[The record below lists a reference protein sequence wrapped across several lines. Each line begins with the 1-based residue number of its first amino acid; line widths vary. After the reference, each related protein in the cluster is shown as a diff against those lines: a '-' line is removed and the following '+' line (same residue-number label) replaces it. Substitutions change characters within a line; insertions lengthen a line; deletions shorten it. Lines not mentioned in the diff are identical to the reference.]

1 MGSIPA
7 ILVKLAKLRPQ
18 YRKKTKPYSRL
29 GLAVKKFTSVRA
41 LLADRKRQTAIS
53 FTRKR
58 FSYRKFLSTRLPRVL
73 VRKSRLTKL
82 TSQGTY
88 RRVSSTFNGKVF
100 FRFKTASLQPE
111 LPYVSVKS
119 RNGMFLWFPKDAT
132 SKRVAPLQFCSLHN
146 PSQFFNEN
154 TAVQVSPIANMVT
167 SLGSIT
173 PANSLFSKNSA
184 FSYLHLLTL
193 RHPTALSSAPH
204 HAFIESIAD
213 ESYSTWTMFLGLS
226 QNLRF
231 KQDVLRKNVIRLGR
245 TREILQFFNY
255 HSLTDLQ
262 LDKRVKILIPDLKDT
277 PRGSFWVPLKS
288 GIGQPQV
295 SKPRASG
302 VGRRSVVTKTYQTL
316 AKTSLRKAPSRK
328 LKQRSRGLWR
338 TFTRHLKFRSGRSR
352 WLLARWK
359 RRGRR
364 IKRKI
369 LRRKKGAFK
378 QLRRFPFFLIARRR
392 RNQRS
397 NKFSQTALNSPKRR
411 SISRHPVAFYS
422 EHERV
427 KAQLTAISKNP
438 LHSSAGKLRFLKLAK
453 VSPVFQPSA
462 VKTDSVSHKKLAMG
476 KAEEARSTPTKAWA
490 LHLDLLSTVWLNPL
504 FLKYFIFKVS
514 AGSLQP
520 NSLQNVAIK
529 LQNRLQSYVFGSSI
543 GAASRSNLWVAPSS
557 NYVIRKKLL
566 RSTSYSLFSVDLS
579 LWYYKSLTSFIED
592 CSGRKVALR
601 IGPFLEGALTF
612 EDRAYCSLWGIRVTG
627 FQRML
632 GHKIFAHEALMLV
645 ALSFRLKDP
654 TFLANW
660 IRGMLKRLSFWKYR
674 LIFRYLKFLFQH
686 IFRPNFRVF
695 GFRGLK
701 LRLKGKISVAG
712 NARTRTL
719 FYKVGDT
726 SHSKMDN
733 KVAYDL
739 SYVNTFTGIMGFKL
753 WFFY

>member
-7 ILVKLAKLRPQ
+7 ILVTLAKLRPQ
-18 YRKKTKPYSRL
+18 YRKKSKPYSRL
-29 GLAVKKFTSVRA
+29 GIAARKFTSVRA
-41 LLADRKRQTAIS
+41 LLADRKRQTSIS
-53 FTRKR
+53 FTSKR
-58 FSYRKFLSTRLPRVL
+58 FSYKKFLTANPSYRSRQRLHPAKIALRNSYRK
-73 VRKSRLTKL
+73 VRSSFGGKL
-82 TSQGTY
+82 
-88 RRVSSTFNGKVF
+88 F
-100 FRFKTASLQPE
+100 FRFGVAAQQPK
-111 LPYVSVKS
+111 LSTLSARK
-119 RNGMFLWFPKDAT
+119 
-132 SKRVAPLQFCSLHN
+132 H
-146 PSQFFNEN
+146 
-154 TAVQVSPIANMVT
+154 
-167 SLGSIT
+167 
-173 PANSLFSKNSA
+173 NSA
-184 FSYLHLLTL
+184 FIWFLKSDIQPQTPLRLQGFHTPSQLFNRSPVISLPSPFSTPVQSKPSYSFFGSSSHYLHLHLF
-193 RHPTALSSAPH
+193 SST
-204 HAFIESIAD
+204 SL
-213 ESYSTWTMFLGLS
+213 STWSSTPYPALNESTISDSYGTWVAFSRLS

-231 KQDVLRKNVIRLGR
+231 KQEVLKNNVIRLSR
-245 TREILQFFNY
+245 TREVFRFFNY
-255 HSLTDLQ
+255 RSLTDLQ
-262 LDKRVKILIPDLKDT
+262 LDKRVKILIPDLNAT
-277 PRGSFWVPLKS
+277 PRGSFWSSSNLSTGSPKVLT
-288 GIGQPQV
+288 V
-295 SKPRASG
+295 SAVKVKPRRALPKASSKRL
-302 VGRRSVVTKTYQTL
+302 VLRR
-316 AKTSLRKAPSRK
+316 LRRR
-328 LKQRSRGLWR
+328 LRGLWR
-338 TFTRHLKFRSGRSR
+338 AFTRHLKFRAGRTK
-352 WLLARWK
+352 WLLSRWK

-364 IKRKI
+364 TKRKV

-397 NKFSQTALNSPKRR
+397 NKFLQSTLNNFKRK
-411 SISRHPVAFYS
+411 SISRHPAAFYS
-422 EHERV
+422 EHEKV
-427 KAQLTAISKNP
+427 KSQLTMLSRNP
-438 LHSSAGKLRFLKLAK
+438 LHSRYGKLKFLQTANIDR
-453 VSPVFQPSA
+453 VSPTLTSQTYVASKLE
-462 VKTDSVSHKKLAMG
+462 VNKGSSVTVRTS
-476 KAEEARSTPTKAWA
+476 SYNAWT
-490 LHLDLLSTVWLNPL
+490 LHLSLLSSVWLNPL
-504 FLKYFIFKVS
+504 FFKYLIFS
-514 AGSLQP
+514 ISEGELQP
-520 NSLQNVAIK
+520 TALHNVTMRLQK
-529 LQNRLQSYVFGSSI
+529 QLQSYVFGSGV
-543 GAASRSNLWVAPSS
+543 GAASRSNLWTAPSS

-674 LIFRYLKFLFQH
+674 LIFRYLKFLFQN

>member
-7 ILVKLAKLRPQ
+7 ILVTLAKLRPQ
-18 YRKKTKPYSRL
+18 YRKKSKPYSRL
-29 GLAVKKFTSVRA
+29 GIAAKKFTSVRA
-41 LLADRKRQTAIS
+41 LLADRKRQTSIS
-53 FTRKR
+53 FTSKR
-58 FSYRKFLSTRLPRVL
+58 FSYKKFLTTNSSYRPHRRLRPTKIALRNSYRK
-73 VRKSRLTKL
+73 VRSSFGEKL
-82 TSQGTY
+82 
-88 RRVSSTFNGKVF
+88 F
-100 FRFKTASLQPE
+100 FRFGVAAQQPK
-111 LPYVSVKS
+111 LSTLSAKKYNST
-119 RNGMFLWFPKDAT
+119 FLWFLKNNVQQHT
-132 SKRVAPLQFCSLHN
+132 PLRFQGFHS
-146 PSQFFNEN
+146 PSQLFNESSA
-154 TAVQVSPIANMVT
+154 TKLAFMPIALT
-167 SLGSIT
+167 QPRQPKLTHPLSDGSSPYRHLSLIDNTVLST
-173 PANSLFSKNSA
+173 HNSTLYPA
-184 FSYLHLLTL
+184 FSESVIMDSY
-193 RHPTALSSAPH
+193 RAWV
-204 HAFIESIAD
+204 AFSH
-213 ESYSTWTMFLGLS
+213 LS
-226 QNLRF
+226 QNLKF
-231 KQDVLRKNVIRLGR
+231 KQEVLRNNVIRLGR
-245 TREILQFFNY
+245 TREVFRFFNY
-255 HSLTDLQ
+255 RSLVDLQ
-262 LDKRVKILIPDLKDT
+262 LDKRVKILIPDLNAT
-277 PRGSFWVPLKS
+277 PRGSFWSPTNLSMSLPKARTPATVKAAHRKITSKVLK
-288 GIGQPQV
+288 V
-295 SKPRASG
+295 SSKTPSKRLVLRRLRRRLRGVWRA
-302 VGRRSVVTKTYQTL
+302 
-316 AKTSLRKAPSRK
+316 
-328 LKQRSRGLWR
+328 
-338 TFTRHLKFRSGRSR
+338 FTRHLKFRAGRTR
-352 WLLARWK
+352 WLLSRWK

-364 IKRKI
+364 TKRKV

-392 RNQRS
+392 RNQRLS
-397 NKFSQTALNSPKRR
+397 KFSQSSLNSHKRR
-411 SISRHPVAFYS
+411 SISRHPAAFYS
-422 EHERV
+422 EHEKV
-427 KAQLTAISKNP
+427 KSQLTMLSRNP
-438 LHSSAGKLRFLKLAK
+438 LHSRYGKLKFLQMLKTNETSPIRTSQVHVANKLE
-453 VSPVFQPSA
+453 V
-462 VKTDSVSHKKLAMG
+462 VKGTT
-476 KAEEARSTPTKAWA
+476 STPSYSAWT
-490 LHLDLLSTVWLNPL
+490 LHLSLLSSVWLNPL
-504 FLKYFIFKVS
+504 FFKYLVFSIS
-514 AGSLQP
+514 EGSLQP
-520 NSLQNVAIK
+520 AALHNVTMRLQR
-529 LQNRLQSYVFGSSI
+529 QLQSYVFGSGL

-557 NYVIRKKLL
+557 NYIIRKKLL

>member
-7 ILVKLAKLRPQ
+7 ILDTLAKLRPQ
-18 YRKKTKPYSRL
+18 YRYRKKSKPYLRL
-29 GLAVKKFTSVRA
+29 GLVAKRFSSVRE
-41 LLADRKRQTAIS
+41 LLADRKRQTSIN

-58 FSYRKFLSTRLPRVL
+58 FRYKKFLTTSPRAKL
-73 VRKSRLTKL
+73 VRKVRPGRMNIQSAYRKVNSPFDGKL
-82 TSQGTY
+82 
-88 RRVSSTFNGKVF
+88 F
-100 FRFKTASLQPE
+100 FRFKASKQNSE
-111 LPYVSVKS
+111 LSLTSPKTYNS
-119 RNGMFLWFPKDAT
+119 GFLWFPKDNT
-132 SKRVAPLQFCSLHN
+132 LGKLRPLRVQGFHSPSK
-146 PSQFFNEN
+146 FFNEN
-154 TAVQVSPIANMVT
+154 TSIKLTPLPYESMSTGLFEVSTFSQN
-167 SLGSIT
+167 GSSIFPHFRLLDSACST
-173 PANSLFSKNSA
+173 FYNLPPQPA
-184 FSYLHLLTL
+184 FSGSVIT
-193 RHPTALSSAPH
+193 
-204 HAFIESIAD
+204 D
-213 ESYSTWTMFLGLS
+213 SYQAWVKFSRLS

-231 KQDVLRKNVIRLGR
+231 KQEVLRNNVLRLGR
-245 TREILQFFNY
+245 TREVFQFFNY
-255 HSLTDLQ
+255 HSLSDLQ
-262 LDKRVKILIPDLKDT
+262 LDKRVKILIPDLNIT
-277 PRGSFWVPLKS
+277 PRGSFWSSSRLV
-288 GIGQPQV
+288 IGQPKAPNSAA
-295 SKPRASG
+295 SK
-302 VGRRSVVTKTYQTL
+302 VLRSVTSAKVPGGFPTTL
-316 AKTSLRKAPSRK
+316 LGRKVSRK
-328 LKQRSRGLWR
+328 LRHRSRGVWR
-338 TFTRHLKFRSGRSR
+338 AFTRHIRFRSGRSR

-364 IKRKI
+364 SKRKV

-378 QLRRFPFFLIARRR
+378 QLRRLPFFLIARRR

-397 NKFSQTALNSPKRR
+397 NKFSQSVLNSPKRR
-411 SISRHPVAFYS
+411 SVSRHPTAFYS

-427 KAQLTAISKNP
+427 KAQLTMLSRSP
-438 LHSSAGKLRFLKLAK
+438 LHSSVGKLKF
-453 VSPVFQPSA
+453 
-462 VKTDSVSHKKLAMG
+462 
-476 KAEEARSTPTKAWA
+476 
-490 LHLDLLSTVWLNPL
+490 LHLHKIAALSPISTSETRVADHVSGLKVPEMFSNSAWTLHLSLVSTVWLNPL
-504 FLKYFIFKVS
+504 FFKYLLCKIADSKF
-514 AGSLQP
+514 QP
-520 NSLQNVAIK
+520 NTLQNIAMR
-529 LQNRLQSYVFGSSI
+529 LQSQLQSYVFGSAI
-543 GAASRSNLWVAPSS
+543 GSASRSNLWVAPSS

-579 LWYYKSLTSFIED
+579 LWYYKSLTAFIED

-719 FYKVGDT
+719 FYKVGDV

>member
-1 MGSIPA
+1 
-7 ILVKLAKLRPQ
+7 LAKLRPQ
-18 YRKKTKPYSRL
+18 YRKKSKPYSRL
-29 GLAVKKFTSVRA
+29 GIAAKKFTSVRA
-41 LLADRKRQTAIS
+41 LLADRKRQTSIS
-53 FTRKR
+53 FTRTR
-58 FSYRKFLSTRLPRVL
+58 FSYKKFLIANSSRKPAQRLRPTKIALRNSHRL
-73 VRKSRLTKL
+73 VKS
-82 TSQGTY
+82 S
-88 RRVSSTFNGKVF
+88 FNGKLF
-100 FRFKTASLQPE
+100 FRF
-111 LPYVSVKS
+111 
-119 RNGMFLWFPKDAT
+119 
-132 SKRVAPLQFCSLHN
+132 RVAAQQPK
-146 PSQFFNEN
+146 
-154 TAVQVSPIANMVT
+154 T
-167 SLGSIT
+167 STLS
-173 PANSLFSKNSA
+173 AKRYNSA
-184 FSYLHLLTL
+184 FIWFLKSNVQQRTPLKFQGFHSPSQLFNESPVMRLAPTPHMPTLPQLPSLDHSPLNVSPLYSHLHLLNNAPLTTCNL
-193 RHPTALSSAPH
+193 TVYPAFSESA
-204 HAFIESIAD
+204 IAD
-213 ESYSTWTMFLGLS
+213 NYQTWVMFSRLS

-231 KQDVLRKNVIRLGR
+231 KQEVLRNNVIRLGR
-245 TREILQFFNY
+245 TREVFQFFNY
-255 HSLTDLQ
+255 HSLADLQ
-262 LDKRVKILIPDLKDT
+262 SDKRVKILIPDLNAT
-277 PRGSFWVPLKS
+277 PRGSFWSSLTLS
-288 GIGQPQV
+288 
-295 SKPRASG
+295 AS
-302 VGRRSVVTKTYQTL
+302 L
-316 AKTSLRKAPSRK
+316 PKAPTAPTVRVTRPRSASRTHQILPK
-328 LKQRSRGLWR
+328 VHSRRLTPRRLRHRLRGVWKA
-338 TFTRHLKFRSGRSR
+338 FTRHLKFRAGRTK
-352 WLLARWK
+352 WLLSRWK

-364 IKRKI
+364 TKRKV

-392 RNQRS
+392 RNQRL
-397 NKFSQTALNSPKRR
+397 NKFSQSALNSPKRR
-411 SISRHPVAFYS
+411 SISRHPSAFYS
-422 EHERV
+422 EHE
-427 KAQLTAISKNP
+427 KIKSQLSMLSRNP
-438 LHSSAGKLRFLKLAK
+438 LHSPYGKLKFLRVAK
-453 VSPVFQPSA
+453 AGETSPVWASRAHIADKIGGIKIGVSAPGAPSH
-462 VKTDSVSHKKLAMG
+462 S
-476 KAEEARSTPTKAWA
+476 AWT
-490 LHLDLLSTVWLNPL
+490 LHLNLLSSVWLNPL
-504 FLKYFIFKVS
+504 FFKYLTFSIS
-514 AGSLQP
+514 EGSFQPTTLHNITMRLQ
-520 NSLQNVAIK
+520 SQ
-529 LQNRLQSYVFGSSI
+529 LQSYVFGSGV